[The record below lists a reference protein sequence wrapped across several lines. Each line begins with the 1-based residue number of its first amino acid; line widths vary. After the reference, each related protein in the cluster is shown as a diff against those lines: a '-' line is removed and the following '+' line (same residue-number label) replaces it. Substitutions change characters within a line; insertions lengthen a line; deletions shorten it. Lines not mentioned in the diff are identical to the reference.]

1 MVSGSLFI
9 LVSLGSRPHL
19 PSVWSLF
26 FHVCG
31 YLGVLSW
38 LASPGLSAVGDVAKS
53 RVAFAGAVVELPA
66 SGFLTGC
73 VSLMMQACLVC
84 WMVRDVCA
92 HVLRCCLFCFQ
103 GVGWVVRGHSCVQSH
118 TRKISECAVYVC

>member
-38 LASPGLSAVGDVAKS
+38 LAGCPGLSAVGDVAKS
-53 RVAFAGAVVELPA
+53 GGL
-66 SGFLTGC
+66 L
-73 VSLMMQACLVC
+73 
-84 WMVRDVCA
+84 
-92 HVLRCCLFCFQ
+92 VLRSLAPSLSCLRQAFLQ
-103 GVGWVVRGHSCVQSH
+103 V
-118 TRKISECAVYVC
+118 AYLL